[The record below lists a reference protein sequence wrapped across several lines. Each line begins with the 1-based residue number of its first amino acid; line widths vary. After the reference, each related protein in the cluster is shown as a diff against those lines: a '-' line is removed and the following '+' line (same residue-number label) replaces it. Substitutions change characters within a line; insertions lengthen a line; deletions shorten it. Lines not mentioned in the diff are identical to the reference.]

1 VTDLSARG
9 TIVAEQLTKV
19 YNGKVRAVD
28 GIDFSVAQGEVY
40 GFLGPN
46 GAGKTTTVS
55 MMTAGLGATSG
66 RATVDGVDVLHD
78 PEEVKRRIGIVFQ
91 EMTSDGD
98 LTGRE
103 NLELAAALYGVP
115 RGEVERRVSG
125 LLERMQVA
133 DAADRLAKTYS
144 GGMRRRLELA
154 VGTVH
159 SPSILFLDEP
169 TLGLDPQ
176 GRAGFWRYVQDL
188 RRDHGM
194 TVFVTTHYL
203 EEADGMCDRIAII
216 DHGKIVASG
225 TPHELK
231 DRLGG
236 DVITIRTSQATQDL
250 SDTLRA
256 VPGVLAVSAQDGSY
270 RVKCPNGE
278 ALVPVL
284 VEACTRA
291 HVGLAAVSLKRPS
304 LDEVFLEFT
313 GREFRED
320 EGVSATDR
328 AVMVSRVQNRLGGR
342 R

>member
-1 VTDLSARG
+1 VSGQTSKG
-9 TIVAEQLTKV
+9 TIVAEELTKV
-19 YNGKVRAVD
+19 FNGKVRAVD
-28 GIDFSVAQGEVY
+28 GVSFSVAQGEVY

-46 GAGKTTTVS
+46 GAGKTTTVA

-66 RATVDGVDVLHD
+66 RASVDGVDVLRN

-115 RGEVERRVSG
+115 RGDVNRRVSG

-133 DAADRLAKTYS
+133 DAGDRLAKTYS

-176 GRAGFWRYVQDL
+176 GRAGFWRYVQEL
-188 RRDHGM
+188 RREHGM

-216 DHGKIVASG
+216 DHGHIVASG
-225 TPHELK
+225 TPAELK

-236 DVITIRTSQATQDL
+236 DVVTIRPSQTDPSVADL
-250 SDTLRA
+250 LRA
-256 VPGVLAVSAQDGSY
+256 VPGVVSVTAQDGNF

-278 ALVPVL
+278 GLVPVL
-284 VEACTRA
+284 VDACARA
-291 HVGLAAVSLKRPS
+291 HVGLAGVSLKRPS

-320 EGVSATDR
+320 EGMSATDR
-328 AVMVSRVQNRLGGR
+328 AVMISRVQNRLRGR